1 MGYTQGIA
9 HRAIDTIPTTGGPD
23 TMKRRYMIMTAVIL
37 AFSLLAAACSSSDSG
52 DAETTTTAAEVTET
66 TQAPVATTTTAAAAT
81 TTAPAEDLPPLVV
94 WADEKRAPV
103 IEAIAP
109 TFTEATGVAVQVTLV
124 DNNSMK
130 DEVSTKG
137 PAGEG
142 PDIFI
147 GAHDWVGELAT
158 NGSISPIDLG
168 GRDGEFTETGLNALK
183 WDGAQYGL
191 PYVTEAVAV
200 YYNTD
205 LVPEAPATMA
215 ELTAACDAIEVDNC
229 LGIPGGNDGGDAYHH
244 YPFLSVNGGYIFG
257 FDPGTGFDVEDIG
270 IGTPEGISG
279 ATVLETLI
287 ADGYVTSTNY
297 DDAKNLFLEGNQ
309 AFWLTGPWELGALED
324 QDKVNWSV
332 MTLPTVEGN
341 VMRPFVGVQGFY
353 LSAFAQNA
361 AIAEEFLLNFIATD
375 ETMLALFE
383 ADPRGSAYIAT
394 IKEISSDPINATFA
408 ISGETGQFMPNVPE
422 MAAVFGPV
430 GDNFLA
436 LRNGDIDA
444 ETAMTTADE
453 QVTIVIAEG

>member
-1 MGYTQGIA
+1 
-9 HRAIDTIPTTGGPD
+9 
-23 TMKRRYMIMTAVIL
+23 MKRRYTIMATVIL
-37 AFSLLAAACSSSDSG
+37 AFSLLAAACSSSESG
-52 DAETTTTAAEVTET
+52 ADETTTTAAETTET
-66 TQAPVATTTTAAAAT
+66 TEAPATTTTAAAAT
-81 TTAPAEDLPPLVV
+81 TTAPAEALPPLVI
-94 WADEKRAPV
+94 WADENRAPV

-109 TFTEATGVAVQVTLV
+109 AFTEATGVEVQVTLV
-124 DNNSMK
+124 DFGTMK

-158 NGSISPIDLG
+158 NGSIAPIDLG
-168 GRDGEFTETGLNALK
+168 GRDSEFTSTGLDALK

-191 PYVTEAVAV
+191 PYVTEAVAI

-215 ELTAACDAIEVDNC
+215 DLTAACDAIEVDNC

-244 YPFLSVNGGYIFG
+244 YPFLSVKGGYIFA
-257 FDPGTGFDVEDIG
+257 FDAATGFDVEDIG
-270 IGTPEGISG
+270 LGTDEAIAG
-279 ATVLETLI
+279 AAVLETLI
-287 ADGYVTSTNY
+287 ADGYVDSTNY
-297 DDAKNLFLEGNQ
+297 DDAKNLFMEGNQ

-324 QDKVNWSV
+324 QDTVSWSV
-332 MTLPTVEGN
+332 MTLPTVDGDT
-341 VMRPFVGVQGFY
+341 MRPFVGVQGFY
-353 LSAFAQNA
+353 LSAFAQNS

-383 ADPRGSAYIAT
+383 ADPRGSAHIAT
-394 IKEISSDPINATFA
+394 IEIISSDPINATFA
-408 ISGETGQFMPNVPE
+408 TSGQTGQFMPNVPE
-422 MAAVFGPV
+422 MGAVWGPV

-444 ETAMTTADE
+444 AAAMTTASE
-453 QVTIVIAEG
+453 QVTNVIAEG

>member
-1 MGYTQGIA
+1 
-9 HRAIDTIPTTGGPD
+9 
-23 TMKRRYMIMTAVIL
+23 MKRRYMIMTAVIL
-37 AFSLLAAACSSSDSG
+37 AFSLLAAACSSGGSG
-52 DAETTTTAAEVTET
+52 EETTTTATETPDT
-66 TQAPVATTTTAAAAT
+66 TQAPAATTTTAAAAT
-81 TTAPAEDLPPLVV
+81 TTAAGEDLPPLVV
-94 WADEKRAPV
+94 WADEQRAPV

-109 TFTEATGVAVQVTLV
+109 AFTEATGVEVQVTLV
-124 DNNSMK
+124 DFGTMK

-142 PDIFI
+142 PDVFI

-168 GRDGEFTETGLNALK
+168 GRDNEFTETGLNALK

-205 LVPEAPATMA
+205 LISTPPATMA

-229 LGIPGGNDGGDAYHH
+229 LGVPGGNDGGDAYHH
-244 YPFLSVNGGYIFG
+244 QPFLTVKGGYIFG
-257 FDPGTGFDVEDIG
+257 YDPATGFDVEDIG
-270 IGTPEGISG
+270 LGTDEAIAG
-279 ATVLETLI
+279 AAVLETLI
-287 ADGYVTSTNY
+287 ADGYVASTNY
-297 DDAKNLFLEGNQ
+297 DDAKNLFLEGKE
-309 AFWLTGPWELGALED
+309 AFWLTGPWELGGLED
-324 QDKVNWSV
+324 QDTVNWSV
-332 MTLPTVEGN
+332 MTLPTVEGDI
-341 VMRPFVGVQGFY
+341 MRPFVGVQGFY

-383 ADPRGSAYIAT
+383 ADPRGSAHIAT
-394 IKEISSDPINATFA
+394 IETVSSDPINATFA

-422 MAAVFGPV
+422 MGAVWGPV

-436 LRNGDIDA
+436 LRNADVDA
-444 ETAMTTADE
+444 EVAMTTASE
-453 QVTIVIAEG
+453 QVTTVIAEG

>member
-1 MGYTQGIA
+1 
-9 HRAIDTIPTTGGPD
+9 
-23 TMKRRYMIMTAVIL
+23 MKRRYTIMAAVIL
-37 AFSLLAAACSSSDSG
+37 AFSLLAAACSSSESG
-52 DAETTTTAAEVTET
+52 ADETTTTAAETTET
-66 TQAPVATTTTAAAAT
+66 TEAPATTTTAAAAT
-81 TTAPAEDLPPLVV
+81 TTAPAEALPPLVI
-94 WADEKRAPV
+94 WADENRAPV

-109 TFTEATGVAVQVTLV
+109 AFTEATGVEVQVTLV
-124 DNNSMK
+124 DFGTMK

-158 NGSISPIDLG
+158 NGSIAPIDLG
-168 GRDGEFTETGLNALK
+168 GRDSEFTSTGLDALK

-191 PYVTEAVAV
+191 PYVTEAVAI

-215 ELTAACDAIEVDNC
+215 DLTAACDAIEVDNC

-244 YPFLSVNGGYIFG
+244 YPFLSVKGGYIFA
-257 FDPGTGFDVEDIG
+257 FDAATGFDVEDIG
-270 IGTPEGISG
+270 LGTDEAIAG
-279 ATVLETLI
+279 AAVLETLI
-287 ADGYVTSTNY
+287 ADGYVASTNY
-297 DDAKNLFLEGNQ
+297 DDAKNLFMEGNQ

-324 QDKVNWSV
+324 QDTVSWSV
-332 MTLPTVEGN
+332 MTLPTVDGDT
-341 VMRPFVGVQGFY
+341 MRPFVGVQGFY
-353 LSAFAQNA
+353 LSAFAQNS

-383 ADPRGSAYIAT
+383 ADPRGSAHIAT
-394 IKEISSDPINATFA
+394 IEIISSDPINATFA
-408 ISGETGQFMPNVPE
+408 TSGQTGQFMPNVPE
-422 MAAVFGPV
+422 MGAVWGPV

-444 ETAMTTADE
+444 AAAMTTASE
-453 QVTIVIAEG
+453 QVTNVIAEG

>member
-1 MGYTQGIA
+1 
-9 HRAIDTIPTTGGPD
+9 
-23 TMKRRYMIMTAVIL
+23 MKRRYTIMAAVIL
-37 AFSLLAAACSSSDSG
+37 AFSLLAAACSSSESG
-52 DAETTTTAAEVTET
+52 ADETTTTAAETTET
-66 TQAPVATTTTAAAAT
+66 TEAPATTTTAAAT
-81 TTAPAEDLPPLVV
+81 TTAPAEALPPLVI
-94 WADEKRAPV
+94 WADENRAPV

-109 TFTEATGVAVQVTLV
+109 AFTEATGVEVQVTLV
-124 DNNSMK
+124 DFGTMK

-158 NGSISPIDLG
+158 NGSIAPIDLG
-168 GRDGEFTETGLNALK
+168 GRDSEFTSTGLDALK

-191 PYVTEAVAV
+191 PYVTEAVAI

-215 ELTAACDAIEVDNC
+215 DLTAACDAIEVDNC

-244 YPFLSVNGGYIFG
+244 YPFLSVKGGYIFA
-257 FDPGTGFDVEDIG
+257 FDAATGFDVEDIG
-270 IGTPEGISG
+270 LGTDEAIAG
-279 ATVLETLI
+279 AAVLETLI
-287 ADGYVTSTNY
+287 ADGYVDSTNY
-297 DDAKNLFLEGNQ
+297 DDAKNLFMEGNQ

-324 QDKVNWSV
+324 QDTVSWSV
-332 MTLPTVEGN
+332 MTLPTVDGDT
-341 VMRPFVGVQGFY
+341 MRPFVGVQGFY
-353 LSAFAQNA
+353 LSAFAQNS

-383 ADPRGSAYIAT
+383 ADPRGSAHIAT
-394 IKEISSDPINATFA
+394 IEIISSDPINATFA
-408 ISGETGQFMPNVPE
+408 TSGQTGQFMPNVPE
-422 MAAVFGPV
+422 MGAVWGPV

-444 ETAMTTADE
+444 AAAMTTASE
-453 QVTIVIAEG
+453 QVTNVIAEG